1 MALQPHHHAHRSS
14 AWPLMWAFFGLIVYA
29 SLHPFTGWQLP
40 QPLNRSVLSLPWTF
54 YNQRWDNVSNFLA
67 YLPLGLLACTAWRR
81 DGAPAWLAVAASC
94 LLGTAL
100 SYAMELAQ
108 HALPTRVPSRLDWI
122 LNTAGVSTGA
132 LAALAINRLGWVD
145 AWRGLRNRWFR
156 PGSGSGQTLLLLW
169 PLALLF
175 PPPVPLGVGQVLDRL
190 NEAAVDLLADT
201 QYAGWLPERY
211 GFEALSPSAEMLAVA
226 LGLLAPTLVAAAVA
240 RSPLVRL
247 ILLLGAVVLGVA
259 ATTLSTALNF
269 GPDHALSWMTPPV
282 LPGITLGLALGCACA
297 WLPRRASTGIGLIAL
312 TALVTLV
319 NQAPSDPYYALSL
332 QAWEQGRFIRFHG
345 LAQWIGWLW
354 PYLAIIWLLIQI
366 SMRDGA
372 ADRLPTI
379 GP

>member
-1 MALQPHHHAHRSS
+1 VA
-14 AWPLMWAFFGLIVYA
+14 
-29 SLHPFTGWQLP
+29 
-40 QPLNRSVLSLPWTF
+40 VL
-54 YNQRWDNVSNFLA
+54 
-67 YLPLGLLACTAWRR
+67 
-81 DGAPAWLAVAASC
+81 ASC
-94 LLGTAL
+94 LLGTSL
-100 SYAMELAQ
+100 SYAMELTQ

-122 LNTAGVSTGA
+122 LNTAGASTGA
-132 LAALAINRLGWVD
+132 LLALVIHWLGWVD

-201 QYAGWLPERY
+201 PYAGWLPERY

-226 LGLLAPTLVAAAVA
+226 LGLLAPTLVASAVA

-247 ILLLGAVVLGVA
+247 ILLAGALVLGVA
-259 ATTLSTALNF
+259 ATMLSTALNF

-282 LPGITLGLALGCACA
+282 LPGIALGLVLGCGCA
-297 WLPRRASTGIGLIAL
+297 WLPRRAATGVGLIAL

-354 PYLAIIWLLIQI
+354 PYLAIVWLLIQI

-379 GP
+379 AP